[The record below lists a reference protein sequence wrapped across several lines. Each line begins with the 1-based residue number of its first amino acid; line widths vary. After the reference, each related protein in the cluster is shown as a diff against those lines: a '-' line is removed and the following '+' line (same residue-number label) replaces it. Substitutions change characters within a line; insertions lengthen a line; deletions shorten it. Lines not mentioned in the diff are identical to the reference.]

1 LALLVFLLNF
11 IPSIGSFLAVLFPT
25 TVALLQFESIV
36 PALIVVAVY
45 GGGDAII
52 GNIVQPRLQGKS
64 LNLST
69 FVVMVALTFWSLMW
83 GGIGAFIAVPLT
95 VVIMIVCSEIPG
107 LQPFARLLSSDGV
120 LPKEQNIEVD
130 NAVDDAP
137 SFVAKPSSR
146 KDGNTAAVPKQSHS
160 VTEEELELIKQELLE
175 RKEARQRKS
184 EPSRSANSKPDTR

>member
-1 LALLVFLLNF
+1 MDRFLH
-11 IPSIGSFLAVLFPT
+11 FLKEEEATQRRAGISDP
-25 TVALLQFESIV
+25 I
-36 PALIVVAVY
+36 
-45 GGGDAII
+45 AILEYVKCAE
-52 GNIVQPRLQGKS
+52 GTRAGQ
-64 LNLST
+64 
-69 FVVMVALTFWSLMW
+69 AFWSLMW